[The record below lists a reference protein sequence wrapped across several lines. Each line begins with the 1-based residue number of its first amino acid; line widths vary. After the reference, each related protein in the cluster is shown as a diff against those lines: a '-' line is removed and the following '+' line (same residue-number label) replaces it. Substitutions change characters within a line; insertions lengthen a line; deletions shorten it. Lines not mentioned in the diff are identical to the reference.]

1 MGFIILAGLL
11 GLIALIVICSTMYT
25 VQQQSMAIIE
35 RFGKFHCIAS
45 PGLNFKIPG
54 VDNVAGLINL
64 RVQQLDVRVDT
75 KTEDNVFVHIVVCV
89 QYYVVREKV
98 YEAFYQLDNTEK
110 QITSYVFDVVR
121 ATVPKLKLDDVFE
134 RKDDIANQ
142 AKSELA
148 HQLESFGYAIMNALV
163 TDIDP
168 DAKVKLAMNEINAA
182 QRERVAASERGEADR
197 ILQVK
202 RAQAEAEAKA
212 LQGKGIA
219 DQRRAIIEGLRESV
233 ETFQQSVDGATAAD
247 VMRLVLMTQFFDTLK
262 DIGAN
267 SKSNT
272 LFIPHNPGAM
282 GDIYQQ
288 LLTVMATDHENKQ
301 NDGHRSSGGHVATAP
316 QDGRTIK
323 TAGWQQGQSIS
334 MPHQEPQS

>member
-1 MGFIILAGLL
+1 MEFVVVGFLVLV
-11 GLIALIVICSTMYT
+11 GLILVCSGMFT
-25 VQQQSMAIIE
+25 VQQQTMAIIE
-35 RFGKFHCIAS
+35 RFGKYHAIAA
-45 PGLNFKIPG
+45 PGLNFKIPIA
-54 VDNVAGLINL
+54 DNIAGLINL

-98 YEAFYQLDNTEK
+98 YDAFYQLDNTEK
-110 QITSYVFDVVR
+110 QITSYVFDNVR

-142 AKSELA
+142 VKSELA
-148 HQLESFGYAIMNALV
+148 HQLSAFGYAIVTALV

-168 DAKVKLAMNEINAA
+168 DPKVKIAMNEINAA

-233 ETFQQSVDGATAAD
+233 EQFQQSVDGATAAD

-262 DIGAN
+262 EIGAN
-267 SKSNT
+267 GKSNT
-272 LFIPHNPGAM
+272 LFLPSTPGAM

-288 LLTVMATDHENKQ
+288 LLTVMATGQTDSP
-301 NDGHRSSGGHVATAP
+301 GHGGSHASSSGH
-316 QDGRTIK
+316 DGSRTIR
-323 TAGWQQGQSIS
+323 TNTWQAGQTL
-334 MPHQEPQS
+334 PVANPQKDPQA